1 MQGLMY
7 QPKLLDHRWSRIS
20 QKNNVIQFQLI
31 QYQSGFAKGCF
42 RCSFSNSVVLPFCLH
57 CFGFIFAFF
66 LRAFSNVHGSIVSIL
81 FQNMISWFDLGD
93 F

>member
-20 QKNNVIQFQLI
+20 QKNDVIQFQLI

-57 CFGFIFAFF
+57 CFGFIFLPFF
-66 LRAFSNVHGSIVSIL
+66 LKDIFKCSWINSEHL
-81 FQNMISWFDLGD
+81 ISKYDLLV
-93 F
+93 